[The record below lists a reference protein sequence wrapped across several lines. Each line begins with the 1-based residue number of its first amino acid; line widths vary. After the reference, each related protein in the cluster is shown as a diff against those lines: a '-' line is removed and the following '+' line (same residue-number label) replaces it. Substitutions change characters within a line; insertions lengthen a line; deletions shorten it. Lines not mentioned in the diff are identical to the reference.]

1 VPTVTQLLQQIDE
14 WHARNSDM
22 SEENKAKVPDW
33 KKTDLKPYVEYFQG
47 HVSNL
52 LKEEIRGKRE
62 RDTDGGADSMEF

>member
-1 VPTVTQLLQQIDE
+1 
-14 WHARNSDM
+14 M